1 MVTMYK
7 QYADKLVEETWEWRR
22 LVNGWAQYA
31 EMRERLVQMD
41 KGEGSDSDN
50 GMYDMEDLDPTML

>member
-1 MVTMYK
+1 MVAMYK
-7 QYADKLVEETWEWRR
+7 QYVDRLVEETREWRR

-41 KGEGSDSDN
+41 KGEGSDSDD